1 VRTGGEEPQKG
12 EALSRERKPLPRPS
26 NTPECSAT
34 DDLREVRVAKHGR
47 RRDESRAIAAGRE
60 TLERRKL
67 RRASAGHGE

>member
-12 EALSRERKPLPRPS
+12 KALSRERKPLTRS
-26 NTPECSAT
+26 SDTPECSFT

-47 RRDESRAIAAGRE
+47 RRGESRAIAVDGQ
-60 TLERRKL
+60 TLERRKS